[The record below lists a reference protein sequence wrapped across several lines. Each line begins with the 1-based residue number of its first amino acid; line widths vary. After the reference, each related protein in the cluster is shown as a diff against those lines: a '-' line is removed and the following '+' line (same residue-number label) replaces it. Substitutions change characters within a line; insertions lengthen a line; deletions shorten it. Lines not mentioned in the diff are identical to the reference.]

1 MDVTAF
7 TAAVLGD
14 GDDSSDANDLI
25 AAAAAHGT
33 AAGGKD
39 THGRK
44 PGNEHYGH
52 DHEVGQFAATRA
64 RGVTSAA

>member
-1 MDVTAF
+1 MSAHSPRPPSATAT
-7 TAAVLGD
+7 TAPTRTT
-14 GDDSSDANDLI
+14 SI
-25 AAAAAHGT
+25 ADAAAHGT

-52 DHEVGQFAATRA
+52 DHK
-64 RGVTSAA
+64 